1 MEQRCRGPTQTCT
14 ILVIVG
20 KENSQVFPVPYNQK
34 KKKMSRCWLLG
45 MRENENSLKTK
56 KKRGIIQAE
65 NQHHPPA
72 GPDCGKL

>member
-34 KKKMSRCWLLG
+34 KKK
-45 MRENENSLKTK
+45 NEQVLAV
-56 KKRGIIQAE
+56 GDE
-65 NQHHPPA
+65 
-72 GPDCGKL
+72 GE